1 MTLKK
6 TDLAKRQG
14 LKITLRMKNANQANL
29 SEKQSKA
36 RSSQKLNPL
45 LKSILSKSDPKASK
59 D

>member
-14 LKITLRMKNANQANL
+14 LKIALRMKNANQANL
-29 SEKQSKA
+29 SEKQSKT

-45 LKSILSKSDPKASK
+45 LKSILNKSDPKASK

>member
-14 LKITLRMKNANQANL
+14 LKIALRMKNANQANL
-29 SEKQSKA
+29 SEKQSKT
-36 RSSQKLNPL
+36 RFSQKLNPL
-45 LKSILSKSDPKASK
+45 LKSILNKSDPKAPK

>member
-14 LKITLRMKNANQANL
+14 LKIALRMKNANQANL

-45 LKSILSKSDPKASK
+45 LKSILNKSDPKAPK

>member
-14 LKITLRMKNANQANL
+14 LKIALRMKNANQANL

-36 RSSQKLNPL
+36 RSLQKLNPL
-45 LKSILSKSDPKASK
+45 LKSILNKSNPKAPK